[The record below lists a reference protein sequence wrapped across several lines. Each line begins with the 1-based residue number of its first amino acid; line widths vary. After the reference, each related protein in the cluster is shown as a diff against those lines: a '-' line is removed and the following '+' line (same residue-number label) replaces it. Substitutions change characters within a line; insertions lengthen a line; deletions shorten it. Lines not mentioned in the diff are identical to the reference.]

1 MSTRFKFIAALATVI
16 TCFPML
22 YFLKSNTNLS
32 TLTTS
37 FSSSTVPSINETF
50 SCDTWKNFPHINI
63 SKYEKCL
70 KQSRDDSFWS
80 VQGIRH
86 TAFKNLLNSS
96 SLIIEVGGNTGL
108 DTSQFIALYNPSIIS
123 FEPLLQMSKALREK
137 FQKNPKIE
145 IQSYGL
151 GNRARNL
158 SIEPFDTDNA
168 GTSIF
173 RKLSKKNSS
182 KIEQIQLRDV
192 VQVIENIRKTRT
204 QHGIIDMISINC
216 EGCEFEILPALILNN
231 MTQYFRI
238 IQFGSHMNFLTGS
251 SCIYCQIEQAL
262 ERTHQ
267 IKYHYTMLWE
277 AWVIKSNLET

>member
-1 MSTRFKFIAALATVI
+1 MSTRFKFIIVVTIVI
-16 TCFPML
+16 TCVPML
-22 YFLKSNTNLS
+22 YFLKFKNDLTILTNSFTSS
-32 TLTTS
+32 TL
-37 FSSSTVPSINETF
+37 PSIVGTF
-50 SCDTWKNFPHINI
+50 SCDSWKNFSYINI
-63 SKYEKCL
+63 TKYEKCL
-70 KQSRDDSFWS
+70 KQSRDDSFWP

-86 TAFKNLLNSS
+86 TAFKDLLNSS

-108 DTSQFIALYNPSIIS
+108 DTSQFITLYNPSIIS
-123 FEPLLQMSKALREK
+123 FEPLIKMSKILKEK
-137 FQKNPKIE
+137 FQKNSKIE

-158 SIEPFDTDNA
+158 SIEPFDTDNT

-173 RKLSKKNSS
+173 RKLSRKNSS
-182 KIEQIQLRDV
+182 IIEQIQLLDV

-204 QHGIIDMISINC
+204 KYGIIDMISINC
-216 EGCEFEILPALILNN
+216 EGCEFEILPSLIINN

-238 IQFGSHMNFLTGS
+238 IQFGSHMSFITES

-277 AWVIKSNLET
+277 AWIIKNNIKK